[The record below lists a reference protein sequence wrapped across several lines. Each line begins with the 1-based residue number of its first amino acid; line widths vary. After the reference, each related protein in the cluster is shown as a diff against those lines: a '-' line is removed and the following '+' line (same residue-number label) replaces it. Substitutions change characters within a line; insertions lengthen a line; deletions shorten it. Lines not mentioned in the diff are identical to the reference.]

1 MGGLSRFNNPFP
13 LKVKATETIAMTPPE
28 FLIPA
33 GRRLHA
39 GDGVNAAGEAT
50 TFNRFEG
57 ELLQDGYGLRT
68 AAAMISPLDNIYR
81 QSRRLRQHESEREP
95 GSHGL
100 VAQTSVPSSFDH
112 GPAPGDGDLLVVSA
126 LVLGL
131 PVVVI
136 LAAYLIPVRRNT
148 PA

>member
-1 MGGLSRFNNPFP
+1 MGGLSRFV
-13 LKVKATETIAMTPPE
+13 VKPTKTIATTPPE

-39 GDGVNAAGEAT
+39 GDGVNTTGEAT

-57 ELLQDGYGLRT
+57 ESLKDGYGLR
-68 AAAMISPLDNIYR
+68 AASAMISPLDNIVR
-81 QSRRLRQHESEREP
+81 QGRRLRQLESEREP
-95 GSHGL
+95 DSYGL
-100 VAQTSVPSSFDH
+100 VAKTVVPSSVDH
-112 GPAPGDGDLLVVSA
+112 GPAPGDGDLWVVSA

-136 LAAYLIPVRRNT
+136 LAAYLVPVRKKQT
-148 PA
+148 A